1 VDKDGPQRYTRGEVA
16 RHARPNDMW
25 VIVDDKVY
33 DVTTWSRDHPGGK
46 DILFT
51 QAGRDA
57 TDIFYNMHHADS
69 IEMLPNFFI
78 GELED
83 SERHMKRTNP
93 KQAKKDAILRD
104 YRELTDEARRRGYF
118 KSSKLYY
125 SWKVGSHFAMLGV
138 FATMLAYGTPS
149 WMRIFAASV
158 IAGVFY
164 SQNGWL
170 AHDFLH
176 HQVFESRRWNN
187 IVGNMIG
194 GLFQGF
200 SSSWWKNKHNTHH
213 ASSNELDND
222 PDIDQ
227 LPIMSFHPVLLRG
240 GKAIRNS
247 PLAKI
252 MIPIQVFTFMPIIL
266 LARWNW
272 CIRSIFYALDKDSSM
287 MTPRNTELACIAAH
301 WIIKMTIFAFMPF
314 TKALAFLLLSE
325 AIGGGLIG
333 LMFVLN
339 HNGMH
344 VFTEAEFKDLDFV
357 TLQVLTSRDI
367 QSTWWTDFLSGGL
380 NYQVEHHLFPGMPRH
395 HFHKIAPMVDALCA
409 KNGIPIHRVPFWA
422 GVKEF
427 WASLDASQ
435 QCVKTGSYEVP
446 QMHIKHYGN

>member
-1 VDKDGPQRYTRGEVA
+1 
-16 RHARPNDMW
+16 MW

-46 DILFT
+46 DILFS

-57 TDIFYNMHHADS
+57 TDIFFNMHHADS

-78 GELED
+78 GELEEG
-83 SERHMKRTNP
+83 ERHMQRTHP

-104 YRELTDEARRRGYF
+104 YRALIDEARRLGYY

-125 SWKVGSHFAMLGV
+125 SWKVGSHCLMLGLVIAML
-138 FATMLAYGTPS
+138 TMGTPS
-149 WMRIFAASV
+149 WLRVMAAAV
-158 IAGVFY
+158 IAGIFY

-176 HQVFESRRWNN
+176 HQVFENRRLNN
-187 IVGNMIG
+187 AVGVLIG

-200 SSSWWKNKHNTHH
+200 SGSWWKNKHNTHH

-247 PLAKI
+247 RLAQI

-266 LARWNW
+266 LARINW
-272 CIRSIFYALDKDSSM
+272 CIRSVMYALDKDSSM
-287 MTPRNTELACIAAH
+287 MDDRRVEIAAIVIH
-301 WIIKMTIFAFMPF
+301 WAFKMTVFAALPF
-314 TKALAFLLLSE
+314 SQALVWLVTSE

-357 TLQVLTSRDI
+357 TLQVVTSRDVK
-367 QSTWWTDFLSGGL
+367 STFLTDFFSGGL
-380 NYQVEHHLFPGMPRH
+380 NYQIEHHLLPTLPRH
-395 HFHKIAPMVDALCA
+395 HFHKISPMVDALC
-409 KNGIPIHRVPFWA
+409 KKHGIPVHRVTFWE

-427 WASLDASQ
+427 WASLEASQ
-435 QCVKTGSYEVP
+435 QCVKKGSYEVP
-446 QMHIKHYGN
+446 PMHIKHYGN